1 MIRNCPHCH
10 TPLRLSDSQQAQL
23 KKALAALA
31 PGKQITIRCPNC
43 KKAIRLGRNGPAETP
58 AAATKAGGVRPP
70 APPDLDWLKTGR
82 FQGEEKV
89 EDVPMALV
97 LFADSP
103 AREKIREAMES
114 VGYQVMTVETAD
126 EAMERMRFVNFACVV
141 FHSSMEGSLDNSAFH
156 RYMRQMAME
165 RRRYI
170 FYILIG
176 PEFHTLYDLEA
187 LATSANLV
195 VAEGDLQ
202 YFDIILR
209 KAIPAYEELFG
220 PILEELGAQGK
231 R

>member
-1 MIRNCPHCH
+1 MITNCPHCG
-10 TPLRLSDSQQAQL
+10 TPLRLSESQQTRL
-23 KKALAALA
+23 KKALAALE
-31 PGKQITIRCPNC
+31 PGRQLTIRCPHC
-43 KKAIRLGRNGPAETP
+43 KKPIRIGNNGPTGQETAARGP
-58 AAATKAGGVRPP
+58 AGVRPP

-97 LFADSP
+97 LFGEMP
-103 AREKIREAMES
+103 ARDRIREAMES
-114 VGYQVMTVETAD
+114 VGYQVMTVDTAD
-126 EAMERMRFVNFACVV
+126 EAIERMRFVNFACVV
-141 FHSSMEGSLDNSAFH
+141 FHSNMEGSLDSSVFH
-156 RYMRQMAME
+156 RYMREMAME

-187 LATSANLV
+187 LAASANLV
-195 VAEGDLQ
+195 VGEDDLQ

>member
-1 MIRNCPHCH
+1 MIKNCPHCKK
-10 TPLRLSDSQQAQL
+10 PLRLSEAQL
-23 KKALAALA
+23 ARLNKALAALEA
-31 PGKQITIRCPNC
+31 GKQLTLRCPHC
-43 KKAIRLGRNGPAETP
+43 KKTIRLGRNDPPASPSTI
-58 AAATKAGGVRPP
+58 VRPP
-70 APPDLDWLKTGR
+70 EPPDLDWLKTGR

-97 LFADSP
+97 LFTDSP
-103 AREKIREAMES
+103 QRQKVREAMES
-114 VGYQVMTVETAD
+114 VGYQVMTADRAD
-126 EAMERMRFVNFACVV
+126 EAIERMRFVNFACVV
-141 FHSSMEGSLDNSAFH
+141 FHSSMEPALDNSIFH

-187 LATSANLV
+187 LAASANLV
-195 VAEGDLQ
+195 VGEEDIQ
-202 YFDIILR
+202 YFDVILR

-220 PILEELGAQGK
+220 PLLDELGAQGK